1 MADDLYYGDAS
12 LGRRIYVAHAT
23 VTAPVIYSTAAGT
36 GGPLLWNGS
45 SNMIARIL
53 AVGFGTKTASTV
65 AGALGFTGAAG
76 QTAAPSSATAIEDTG
91 NLYVGGAK
99 SSCTPYRIGTVTN
112 AGTFF
117 LPFAQVTTGA
127 LTVSDNTM
135 SWVDMGR
142 LITVPPAGW
151 VSVAGSATLSTGVFE
166 IGLVWEEVQLPQG

>member
-1 MADDLYYGDAS
+1 MDDLQYGDAS
-12 LGRRIYVAHAT
+12 LNRRVFVAHAT

-45 SNMIARIL
+45 TNTIARIL
-53 AVGFGTKTASTV
+53 AVGFGTKTVSTV

-76 QTAAPSSATAIEDTG
+76 QTAAPSSTTAIEDTG
-91 NLYVGGAK
+91 NLYVGGVK

-127 LTVSDNTM
+127 LSVTDNTM
-135 SWVDMGR
+135 MWLELKR
-142 LITVPPAGW
+142 LITVPPNAW
-151 VSVAGSATLSTGVFE
+151 LSVSGSATLTTGVFE
-166 IGLVWEEVQLPQG
+166 IGLVWEEIQGPQA